1 MDASKIRKMNNF
13 EKSLFLKFQY
23 LCDLIGQYWK
33 IQHGSL
39 CSSTHNDTA
48 VSQRSFFFQAT
59 LQQDSQKLDK
69 FFKVKITLTPV
80 HNIFLF
86 FLIFFSSGTK
96 FLIWNLLIEK
106 NWEQKNTLISSNI
119 FSVWNFMWWC
129 HFYFTVKRKLHI
141 NWCFVCKL
149 LCASCQ
155 NTTFKIKHMAITKS
169 L

>member
-1 MDASKIRKMNNF
+1 MLQKSEKWIILKKHYFWNF
-13 EKSLFLKFQY
+13 SISVIWLVNTEKSNMDLFVLP
-23 LCDLIGQYWK
+23 LTMI
-33 IQHGSL
+33 
-39 CSSTHNDTA
+39 
-48 VSQRSFFFQAT
+48 SQRSFFFQAT
-59 LQQDSQKLDK
+59 SQQDSQKLDN

-86 FLIFFSSGTK
+86 FKIFFSSGAK